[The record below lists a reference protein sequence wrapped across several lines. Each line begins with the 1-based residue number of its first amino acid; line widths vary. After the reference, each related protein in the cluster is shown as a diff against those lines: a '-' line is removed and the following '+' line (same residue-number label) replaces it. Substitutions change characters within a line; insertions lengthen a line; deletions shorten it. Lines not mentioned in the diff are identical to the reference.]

1 MEFFHT
7 SLQGLVNFTSYFLAS
22 IVLLIV
28 FSFVYVAI
36 TPHDEWKLVKQEK
49 NIAAAT
55 GLAGALIGFALALG
69 SVVSNSIHLLDFVLW
84 GVIALIAQLIAFAL
98 VRFVFMPELIQRIKD
113 NEISAG
119 VILGATSIAVGVLN
133 AACLTY

>member
-1 MEFFHT
+1 MEFLHT
-7 SLQGLVNFTSYFLAS
+7 SLQGLLNFSSYFFAG
-22 IVLLIV
+22 IALLLL
-28 FSFVYVAI
+28 FSWVYTAI
-36 TPHDEWKLVKQEK
+36 TPHDEWKLVKEDK

-69 SVVSNSIHLLDFVLW
+69 SVVSNSIHILDFLLW
-84 GVIALIAQLIAFAL
+84 GVIALIAQLLAFTL
-98 VRFVFMPELIQRIKD
+98 VRFVFMPQLVQRIKD

-119 VILGATSIAVGVLN
+119 IILGSTSIAVGVLN

>member
-1 MEFFHT
+1 MDFFHT
-7 SLQGLVNFTSYFLAS
+7 SLQGLVNFASYFSAS
-22 IVLLIV
+22 IALLIV

-49 NIAAAT
+49 NMAAAT

-69 SVVSNSIHLLDFVLW
+69 SVVSNSVHLLDFVLW
-84 GVIALIAQLIAFAL
+84 GVIALVAQLIAFAL
-98 VRFVFMPELIQRIKD
+98 VRFVFMPELVQRIKD
-113 NEISAG
+113 NELSAG
-119 VILGATSIAVGVLN
+119 LILGATSVAVGVLN

>member
-7 SLQGLVNFTSYFLAS
+7 SLQGLVNFSSYFLAS
-22 IVLLIV
+22 IVLLIL
-28 FSFVYVAI
+28 FSWVYVAI
-36 TPHDEWKLVKQEK
+36 TPHDEWKLVKEEK

-55 GLAGALIGFALALG
+55 GLAGALIGFGLALG
-69 SVVSNSIHLLDFVLW
+69 SVVSNSIHILDFLLW

-98 VRFVFMPELIQRIKD
+98 VRFVFMPELVRRIKE

-119 VILGATSIAVGVLN
+119 IILGATSIAVGVLN

>member
-7 SLQGLVNFTSYFLAS
+7 SLQGLVNFASYFFAS
-22 IVLLIV
+22 ITLLII

-55 GLAGALIGFALALG
+55 GLAGALIGFAIALG
-69 SVVSNSIHLLDFVLW
+69 SVVSNSVHLLDFVLW

-113 NEISAG
+113 NEMSAG

>member
-7 SLQGLVNFTSYFLAS
+7 SLQGLVNFASYFLAS

-119 VILGATSIAVGVLN
+119 IILGATSIAVGVLN

>member
-7 SLQGLVNFTSYFLAS
+7 SLQGLINFSSYFLAS
-22 IVLLIV
+22 IVLLIL
-28 FSFVYVAI
+28 FSWIYAAI
-36 TPHDEWKLVKQEK
+36 TPHDEWKLVRQEK
-49 NIAAAT
+49 NIAASA

-69 SVVSNSIHLLDFVLW
+69 SVVSNSIHILDFVLW

-98 VRFVFMPELIQRIKD
+98 VRFVFMPQLVERIKE

-119 VILGATSIAVGVLN
+119 IMLGATSIAVGVLN

>member
-7 SLQGLVNFTSYFLAS
+7 SLQGLVNFASYFFAS
-22 IVLLIV
+22 IVLLLI

-36 TPHDEWKLVKQEK
+36 TPHDEWKLVKQER

-55 GLAGALIGFALALG
+55 GLAGSLIGFSMALG
-69 SVVSNSIHLLDFVLW
+69 SVVSNSIHILDFVLW
-84 GVIALIAQLIAFAL
+84 GVIALLAQLIAFAL

-113 NEISAG
+113 NELSAG
-119 VILGATSIAVGVLN
+119 IILGATSIAVGVLN

>member
-7 SLQGLVNFTSYFLAS
+7 SLQGLINFASYFFAS

-36 TPHDEWKLVKQEK
+36 TPHDEWKLVKQDK
-49 NIAAAT
+49 NIAAAI

-69 SVVSNSIHLLDFVLW
+69 SVVSNSIHLMDFVLW

-98 VRFVFMPELIQRIKD
+98 VRFVFMPELVQRIKD
-113 NEISAG
+113 NEVSTG
-119 VILGATSIAVGVLN
+119 VILGATSVAVGVLN

>member
-7 SLQGLVNFTSYFLAS
+7 SLQGLVNFSSYFLAS
-22 IVLLIV
+22 IVLLIL
-28 FSFVYVAI
+28 FSWVYVAI
-36 TPHDEWKLVKQEK
+36 TPHDEWKLVKEEK

-55 GLAGALIGFALALG
+55 GLAGALIGFGLALG
-69 SVVSNSIHLLDFVLW
+69 SAVSNSIHILDFLLW

-98 VRFVFMPELIQRIKD
+98 VRFVFMPELVQRIKE

-119 VILGATSIAVGVLN
+119 IILGATSIAVGVLN

>member
-7 SLQGLVNFTSYFLAS
+7 SLQGLVNFASYFFAS
-22 IVLLIV
+22 IVLLLI

-36 TPHDEWKLVKQEK
+36 TPHDEWKLVKQER

-55 GLAGALIGFALALG
+55 GLAGALIGFSMALG
-69 SVVSNSIHLLDFVLW
+69 SVVSNSIHILDFVLW
-84 GVIALIAQLIAFAL
+84 GVIALLAQLIAFAL

-113 NEISAG
+113 NELSAG
-119 VILGATSIAVGVLN
+119 IILGATSIAVGVLN

>member
-7 SLQGLVNFTSYFLAS
+7 SLQGLINFASYFFAS
-22 IVLLIV
+22 IILLIV

-36 TPHDEWKLVKQEK
+36 TPHDEWKLVKQDK
-49 NIAAAT
+49 NIAAAI
-55 GLAGALIGFALALG
+55 GLAGALLGFALALG
-69 SVVSNSIHLLDFVLW
+69 SVVSNSIHLMDFVLW

-98 VRFVFMPELIQRIKD
+98 VRFVFMPELVQRIKD
-113 NEISAG
+113 NEVSAG
-119 VILGATSIAVGVLN
+119 VILGATSVAVGVLN

>member
-7 SLQGLVNFTSYFLAS
+7 SLQGLINFASYFFAS

-36 TPHDEWKLVKQEK
+36 TPHDEWKLVKQDK
-49 NIAAAT
+49 NIAAAI

-69 SVVSNSIHLLDFVLW
+69 SVVSNSIHLMDFVLW
-84 GVIALIAQLIAFAL
+84 GLIALIAQLIAFAL
-98 VRFVFMPELIQRIKD
+98 VRFVFMPELVQRIKD
-113 NEISAG
+113 NEVSAG
-119 VILGATSIAVGVLN
+119 VILGATSVAVGVLN

>member
-7 SLQGLVNFTSYFLAS
+7 SLQGLINFASYFFAS
-22 IVLLIV
+22 IVLLII
-28 FSFVYVAI
+28 FSRVYVAI
-36 TPHDEWKLVKQEK
+36 TPHDEWKLVKEEK
-49 NIAAAT
+49 NTAAAS
-55 GLAGALIGFALALG
+55 GLAGALIGFAMALG
-69 SVVSNSIHLLDFVLW
+69 SVVSNSIHILDFVLW

-113 NEISAG
+113 NELSAG
-119 VILGATSIAVGVLN
+119 IILGSTSIAVGALN

>member
-1 MEFFHT
+1 MDFFHT
-7 SLQGLVNFTSYFLAS
+7 SLQGLVNFASYFSAS
-22 IVLLIV
+22 IALLIV

-49 NIAAAT
+49 NLAAAT

-69 SVVSNSIHLLDFVLW
+69 SVVSNSVHLLDFVLW
-84 GVIALIAQLIAFAL
+84 GVIALVAQLIAFAL
-98 VRFVFMPELIQRIKD
+98 VRFVFMPELVQRIKD
-113 NEISAG
+113 NELSAG
-119 VILGATSIAVGVLN
+119 LILGATSVAVGVLN

>member
-7 SLQGLVNFTSYFLAS
+7 SLQGLVNFASYFFAS

-36 TPHDEWKLVKQEK
+36 TPHDEWKLVKQDK
-49 NIAAAT
+49 NTAAAT

-84 GVIALIAQLIAFAL
+84 GVIALIAQLMAFAL
-98 VRFVFMPELIQRIKD
+98 VRFVFMPELVQRIKD
-113 NEISAG
+113 NEVSAG

>member
-7 SLQGLVNFTSYFLAS
+7 SLQGLINFSSYFLAS
-22 IVLLIV
+22 IVLLIL
-28 FSFVYVAI
+28 FSWVYAAI
-36 TPHDEWKLVKQEK
+36 TPHDEWKLVRQEK
-49 NIAAAT
+49 NIAASA

-69 SVVSNSIHLLDFVLW
+69 SVVSNSIHILDFVLW

-98 VRFVFMPELIQRIKD
+98 VRFVFMPQLVERIKE

-119 VILGATSIAVGVLN
+119 IMLGATSIAVGVLN

>member
-1 MEFFHT
+1 MEYFHT
-7 SLQGLVNFTSYFLAS
+7 SLQGLVNFSSYFLAS
-22 IVLLIV
+22 IVLLLV
-28 FSFVYVAI
+28 FTWVYVAI
-36 TPHDEWKLVKQEK
+36 TPHDEWKLVKEEK
-49 NIAAAT
+49 NIAAST

-69 SVVSNSIHLLDFVLW
+69 SVVSNSIHILDFLLW

-98 VRFVFMPELIQRIKD
+98 VRFVFLRDLIKRIKD

-119 VILGATSIAVGVLN
+119 IILGATSIAVGVLN

>member
-7 SLQGLVNFTSYFLAS
+7 SLQGLINFSSYFVAS
-22 IVLLIV
+22 IVLLIL
-28 FSFVYVAI
+28 FSWVYVAI
-36 TPHDEWKLVKQEK
+36 TPHDEWKLVKEDK

-55 GLAGALIGFALALG
+55 GLAGALIGFGLALG
-69 SVVSNSIHLLDFVLW
+69 SVVSNSIHILDFILW
-84 GVIALIAQLIAFAL
+84 GVIALIAQLLAFAL
-98 VRFVFMPELIQRIKD
+98 VRFVFMPQLVQRIKD

-119 VILGATSIAVGVLN
+119 IILGATSIAVGVLN